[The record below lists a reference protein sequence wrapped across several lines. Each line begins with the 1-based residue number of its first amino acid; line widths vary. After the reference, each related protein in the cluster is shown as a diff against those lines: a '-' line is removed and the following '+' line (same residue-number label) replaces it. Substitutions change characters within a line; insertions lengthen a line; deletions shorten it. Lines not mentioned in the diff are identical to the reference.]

1 VLWRPAI
8 RLIPWLLA
16 AALGFPSV
24 PPAPRAPAPSGR
36 QSQSQSAQSAAASP
50 SEPPNPKKAR
60 QSFEKGLR
68 EQQQGDWLA
77 ATEDFSHACEL
88 APANREYFF
97 ARDLARG
104 RLVREYL
111 ERADRDILA
120 ERLPQARGELE
131 AALALDPGDP
141 IVRERLEQLEA
152 PAPEAVG
159 EENDGLAGEI
169 RLHPQPGTR
178 RFDYR
183 GDIQGAYQ
191 EVARQ
196 FGVTAAFD
204 VDLHPRP
211 VRLRIEDVDFAAAMS
226 VLGDITHTFWSP
238 LNSRMFFV
246 ADDTLQK
253 RKDYEASVVRTLLLP
268 ASVSTEQMTEMLRV
282 VREVAEITRSGLDT
296 RTHTLTLRATPAA
309 IALAK
314 QLVEDL
320 ELPRAEMVLEIEIL
334 EVDRDV
340 ARELGITPPHS
351 GTIISLNK
359 AELALAQQSIQGLIG
374 VITQLFGQNP
384 SLAGLGANQIGSL
397 VSGGQLSAGALIPP
411 IVAFGGGGTTL
422 LATLPGAAAHFSDTL
437 SLVHQGQR
445 VLLRAQDGRPAT
457 FFVGDRFPITLG
469 QFSASLIPSQFV
481 PGITPASF
489 PRTDFATGNQPVSVV
504 AADFNGDGFVDLA
517 VANHTDNTVSILFG
531 NGDGTFGPSTVV
543 QDTLSNPIKFNGPI
557 ALAAA
562 DFNGDGKIDL
572 AVVDQTDGKVFILLN
587 NGDGT
592 GIHFSQPAGSPYPTG
607 NMPDA
612 IVTGEFNTNKDTNLD
627 LAITNHADDT
637 VTILLSDGHGNFTAK
652 TPSPATGRGPMSIAS
667 GDFNGDGKFD
677 LAVANNSDNTVS
689 ILLGNG
695 DGTFTLKSTNATG
708 NGPVSVATAD
718 FNLDSRLD
726 LAVVNNTDNTVSVLL
741 GNGDG
746 TFGVQTAFPTGTA
759 PAAVAIGDFN
769 LDGFPDLAVANNTDN
784 TVSVLLG
791 NGDGT
796 FASQFTFATGTGPV
810 ALTATD
816 LNGDGTTDLAIADE
830 TANTVT
836 VILNE
841 ASFTPPGS
849 VSSQQ
854 ASGQQPFPNSE
865 YEDIGLKIET
875 TPRVHDNDEVTLKIK
890 FEIRSLSG
898 ASVNGIPVIHNREIE
913 QTLRLRENETAALA
927 GILEHTEMRAINGLP
942 FLANLGAAGYLFSDV
957 TTDQPQDELLVLV
970 TPRLVRYTTKQNKIH
985 EAGHASSTGS
995 PTALPP
1001 SRVPNQP

>member
-1 VLWRPAI
+1 VPWRLAI

-16 AALGFPSV
+16 AALSLPAF
-24 PPAPRAPAPSGR
+24 PPAPRGPAVPSGK
-36 QSQSQSAQSAAASP
+36 QSQSAAPSP
-50 SEPPNPKKAR
+50 TESPNPKKAR

-68 EQQQGDWLA
+68 DQQQGDWLGA
-77 ATEDFSHACEL
+77 IEDFSRACEL
-88 APANREYFF
+88 APANREYLF

-104 RLVREYL
+104 RMVREYV

-120 ERLPQARGELE
+120 ERLPEARGELQ

-141 IVRERLEQLEA
+141 IARERLEELEA
-152 PAPEAVG
+152 PAPEAVR
-159 EENDGLAGEI
+159 EQNDELEGEI

-268 ASVSTEQMTEMLRV
+268 ASVSNEQMTEMLRV

-314 QLVEDL
+314 QLVEEL

-340 ARELGITPPHS
+340 ARQLGITPPQS

-374 VITQLFGQNP
+374 VITQLFGQNS
-384 SLAGLGANQIGSL
+384 SLSGLGANQISAL

-411 IVAFGGGGTTL
+411 LVAFGGGGTTL

-437 SLVHQGQR
+437 SLVHEGQR

-457 FFVGDRFPITLG
+457 FFVGDRFPVTLG

-481 PGITPASF
+481 PGITPSSF
-489 PRTDFATGNQPVSVV
+489 PRTDFTTGNEPVSVV
-504 AADFNGDGFVDLA
+504 AADFNGDGNIDLA
-517 VANHTDNTVSILFG
+517 VANHTDNTVSILL
-531 NGDGTFGPSTVV
+531 GDGKGNFTATTTPPATG
-543 QDTLSNPIKFNGPI
+543 KGPI

-572 AVVDQTDGKVFILLN
+572 AVVNQTDNTVSILLG

-592 GIHFSQPAGSPYPTG
+592 FAPKVDYKTG

-612 IVTGEFNTNKDTNLD
+612 IVAGEFNANKDTNLD
-627 LAITNHADDT
+627 LAITNHTDDT
-637 VTILLSDGHGNFTAK
+637 VTILLGKGDGTFTPK
-652 TPSPATGRGPMSIAS
+652 TPSPATGKGPMSIAS
-667 GDFNGDGKFD
+667 GDFNGDGKLD
-677 LAVANNSDNTVS
+677 LAVANNTDNTVS
-689 ILLGNG
+689 VFLGNG
-695 DGTFTLKSTNATG
+695 DGTFTPESTSPATG
-708 NGPVSVATAD
+708 NGPVSVAIAD

-746 TFGVQTAFPTGTA
+746 TFGAQTAFATGTA
-759 PAAVAIGDFN
+759 PSAVAVGDLN

-784 TVSVLLG
+784 TVSILLG
-791 NGDGT
+791 NGNGT
-796 FASQFTFATGTGPV
+796 FAPQFTFATGTGPV
-810 ALTATD
+810 ALTAMD
-816 LNGDGTTDLAIADE
+816 LNGDGTTDLAIADQ

-841 ASFTPPGS
+841 ASFVAPGS
-849 VSSQQ
+849 VSAQQ

-898 ASVNGIPVIHNREIE
+898 AAVNGIPVIHNRQIE

-927 GILEHTEMRAINGLP
+927 GILSHTEMRSLKGLP
-942 FLANLGAAGYLFSDV
+942 FLANLGIAGYLFSDV

-970 TPRLVRYTTKQNKIH
+970 TPRLVRFTTKPDKTH
-985 EAGHASSTGS
+985 VAGHAPSTGS
-995 PTALPP
+995 PATLPP
-1001 SRVPNQP
+1001 GRVPDRP